1 MSVRTALDSNIL
13 IYAALEPGSDKGLRA
28 AEGIRLATDR
38 GVIAA
43 QALLEFVAVVRR
55 RAPSLTA
62 QAIAQ
67 VEAWSA
73 VFEVAPTTNLV
84 TAAALTIVQDHQ
96 FQVWDAVIWSAA
108 RAVGATL
115 FISEDLKD
123 GLVLDG
129 MRAVNPFAMSET
141 DFAALLAG

>member
-1 MSVRTALDSNIL
+1 MTVRAALDSNIL
-13 IYAALEPGSDKGLRA
+13 IYAALEPGSNKGLRA
-28 AEGIRLATDR
+28 VDIIKRATGR

-43 QALLEFVAVVRR
+43 QALLEFVAVIRR
-55 RAPSLTA
+55 RTPQLTA

-67 VEAWSA
+67 VDAWSA
-73 VFEVAPTTNLV
+73 VFEIAPTTNLV
-84 TAAALTIVQDHQ
+84 TGAALTIVRDHQ

-108 RAVGATL
+108 RAAGATL
-115 FISEDLKD
+115 IVSEDLQD

-129 MRAVNPFAMSET
+129 MRVVNPFIMGEK

>member
-1 MSVRTALDSNIL
+1 VTVRAALDSNIL
-13 IYAALEPGSDKGLRA
+13 IYAALEPGSNKGLRA
-28 AEGIRLATDR
+28 VDIIKRATGR

-43 QALLEFVAVVRR
+43 QALLEFVAVIRR
-55 RAPSLTA
+55 RTPQLTA

-67 VEAWSA
+67 VDAWSA
-73 VFEVAPTTNLV
+73 VFEIAPTTNLV
-84 TAAALTIVQDHQ
+84 TGAALTIVRDHQ

-108 RAVGATL
+108 RAAGATL
-115 FISEDLKD
+115 IVSEDLQD

-129 MRAVNPFAMSET
+129 MRVVNPFIMGEK

>member
-1 MSVRTALDSNIL
+1 VKLGIGVGKTIHIVGGGAGLHL
-13 IYAALEPGSDKGLRA
+13 IHNGLQGA
-28 AEGIRLATDR
+28 KAG

-55 RAPSLTA
+55 RAPLLTS

-67 VEAWSA
+67 VDAWSA

-84 TAAALTIVQDHQ
+84 TAAALTLVREHH

-108 RAVGATL
+108 RAAGAAL
-115 FISEDLKD
+115 FVSEDMQD
-123 GLVLDG
+123 GLVFDG
-129 MRAVNPFAMSET
+129 MRVVNPFAMSET
-141 DFAALLAG
+141 AFAALVAG